1 MTESINAL
9 LDQLI
14 DTAIGD
20 YIALDHGPGEIDI
33 RTLIS
38 KFETILAL
46 DQGQT
51 RHTNSYYDLSDG
63 CIDTVSTF
71 LPELYLRTGQ
81 FSKAEALLKKVI
93 IHVEKNKDKDP
104 CLYGIYQG
112 GNYYE
117 LGMTFYL
124 TGRFDEAIKH
134 FSDSIRLSE
143 DFHPYLGLALCFRK
157 KRMYGEA
164 RSNIQSARLHKA
176 MWEYKINKITGP
188 EDKEGE
194 AK

>member
-1 MTESINAL
+1 MTEPINAL

-14 DTAIGD
+14 DTAIDD
-20 YIALDHGPGEIDI
+20 YIALDHGPGGIDI

-46 DQGQT
+46 DHGQT
-51 RHTNSYYDLSDG
+51 RQTGSYYDLSDG
-63 CIDTVSTF
+63 CIDTVASF

-81 FSKAEALLKKVI
+81 FSKAEALLTKI
-93 IHVEKNKDKDP
+93 IVHVDKNKDKDP

-117 LGMTFYL
+117 LGMTCYF

-134 FSDSIRLSE
+134 FIDSIRLSE

-164 RSNIQSARLHKA
+164 RSNIQLARLHKA
-176 MWEYKINKITGP
+176 MWDYKIKMITG
-188 EDKEGE
+188 
-194 AK
+194 